1 MTEKFR
7 KLMGI
12 KDSSEKTEAVAPKDG
27 DKDSNHADAINSKQ
41 ATLFKNLDEQYS
53 IARMSTHTH
62 RGVGLG
68 FANHRLA
75 WSTNF
80 ILVACILSLN
90 LNVVFKLVISFFFVC
105 LH

>member
-12 KDSSEKTEAVAPKDG
+12 KAGEEKGAANDQETSSGNVATDELS
-27 DKDSNHADAINSKQ
+27 SNQ
-41 ATLFKNLDEQYS
+41 AKLFENLSMQYS

-68 FANHRLA
+68 FGSSHNRL
-75 WSTNF
+75 
-80 ILVACILSLN
+80 L
-90 LNVVFKLVISFFFVC
+90 
-105 LH
+105 